1 MDTQKR
7 WQKIYARNTA
17 YFLQYTILHR
27 GGGCWFCPNASYAE
41 LRHLREFHPD
51 LWNKLLDLENQ
62 PDTIGKIYNTLKG
75 VSLRELEE
83 KFYWEDKQITIF
95 DFLKE

>member
-1 MDTQKR
+1 
-7 WQKIYARNTA
+7 
-17 YFLQYTILHR
+17 
-27 GGGCWFCPNASYAE
+27 
-41 LRHLREFHPD
+41 
-51 LWNKLLDLENQ
+51 LLDLENQ
-62 PDTIGKIYNTLKG
+62 PDTIGKIYNILKG

>member
-1 MDTQKR
+1 MQEIRPTFSNIQFC
-7 WQKIYARNTA
+7 TE
-17 YFLQYTILHR
+17 

-41 LRHLREFHPD
+41 LRHLRECHPD

-62 PDTIGKIYNTLKG
+62 PDTIGKIYNTLKR
-75 VSLRELEE
+75 VSLQELDE